1 MAERENIKRVGIT
14 MGELL
19 GATIAV
25 LISITSY
32 WISTERRLTIL
43 EAQMKEEQATKQ
55 EFKQDMKELKNSMQ
69 RIELL
74 LKDKADKKQ

>member
-1 MAERENIKRVGIT
+1 MAERAQIKRVGIT
-14 MGELL
+14 IGELI

-25 LISITSY
+25 IISISSY

-43 EAQMKEEQATKQ
+43 EAQMKEEQAAKE
-55 EFKQDMKELKNSMQ
+55 EFKQDMKELKNGIQ

-74 LKDKADKKQ
+74 LKDKADKK

>member
-1 MAERENIKRVGIT
+1 MSEREQIKRVGIT

>member
-1 MAERENIKRVGIT
+1 MAEREQIKRVGIT
-14 MGELL
+14 IGELI

-25 LISITSY
+25 IMSISSY

-43 EAQMKEEQATKQ
+43 EAQMKEEQAAKA
-55 EFKQDMKELKNSMQ
+55 EFKQDMKELKNGIQ

-74 LKDKADKKQ
+74 LKDKQDKK

>member
-1 MAERENIKRVGIT
+1 MAEREQIKRVGIT
-14 MGELL
+14 IGELI

-25 LISITSY
+25 IISISSY

-43 EAQMKEEQATKQ
+43 EAQMKEEQAAKA
-55 EFKQDMKELKNSMQ
+55 EFNQDMKELKNGIQ

-74 LKDKADKKQ
+74 LKDKQDKK

>member
-1 MAERENIKRVGIT
+1 MAEREQIKRVGIT
-14 MGELL
+14 IGELI

-25 LISITSY
+25 IISICSY

-43 EAQMKEEQATKQ
+43 EAQMKEEQAAKA
-55 EFKQDMKELKNSMQ
+55 EFNQDMKELKNGIQ

-74 LKDKADKKQ
+74 LKDKQDKK